1 MSGGLDRGVPL
12 LARARWLPNL
22 FGGREGSNDCGAW
35 NAITHWPLLSQPP
48 RARDVVDF
56 WISTTSRQDGH
67 SVESV
72 GMRRLPMARQPG
84 ARYTLD
90 LTPLQ
95 GRDRMEGMA
104 EALTGA
110 GLDLDEG
117 DDIVSR
123 YDQVYLAVP
132 EAVVPGEDRVAGV
145 LEIAGGEVFT
155 VDAERVRSSTHLMAV
170 WVRDLGRWPARLF
183 AAPRPVRRTALA

>member
-22 FGGREGSNDCGAW
+22 LGRREGSNDSRAW
-35 NAITHWPLLSQPP
+35 NALTRWPLLSQPP

-72 GMRRLPMARQPG
+72 GVRRLPMAGQPG
-84 ARYTLD
+84 ARYALD

-104 EALTGA
+104 EAFTGA

-117 DDIVSR
+117 DDVGSP

-132 EAVVPGEDRVAGV
+132 EAVVPGQDRVAGV
-145 LEIAGGEVFT
+145 LEIAGGEAFA
-155 VDAERVRSSTHLMAV
+155 VDAECMGSSTHLIAV
-170 WVRDLGRWPARLF
+170 WARDLGRWPARLF
-183 AAPRPVRRTALA
+183 ATPRPGRRTALA